1 MANKTTVP
9 LTREQYDLIIDTI
22 KSGFTYGDGKV
33 FKANNRVAMALTLEA
48 TLGMRIGDIL
58 NLRLNDIVKF
68 GDKYK
73 LDIIES
79 KTKKERR
86 FTVSTEIYNYIKLYC
101 FDNEIKT
108 SAKIFQIGER
118 AVQKQLKIVCDYL
131 ELENISTHSFRKF
144 YATEIYNENNYN
156 IELVRKVLQHS
167 NTRITQR
174 YIGVDDNDLELA
186 VTNINSNHN
195 KLR

>member
-33 FKANNRVAMALTLEA
+33 FKPNNRVAMALTLEA

-58 NLRLNDIVKF
+58 NLKLNDIIKF

-101 FDNEIKT
+101 FDNEIKP

-131 ELENISTHSFRKF
+131 GLENISTHSFRKF

-167 NTRITQR
+167 NARITQR